1 MGAMAGA
8 AGGGFL
14 GHKGGHGII
23 GKLRDLW
30 RGNGLCDWLANVVQA
45 P

>member
-23 GKLRDLW
+23 GKLLLVR
-30 RGNGLCDWLANVVQA
+30 RYSMRAHGANSAQA
-45 P
+45 R